1 MNTNKIITC
10 FLLFL
15 SLIACGKQ
23 YDSNY
28 VTRVDYDT
36 LITATNQKIN
46 QQTNA
51 FTQYKK
57 EAEDTIEALTKLKDI
72 FEKDNIQLK
81 SQIKTK
87 TWLLDEKNDTDR
99 RELELWGEKDWF
111 WVYQCSEWHLTN
123 LGFSVCQFTD
133 SEIKRAREMI
143 GKGYPFKPK
152 VTFES
157 LPGALIV
164 LCVYFILIVFIF
176 GVLLWSILTG
186 ISLLLPK
193 PCKELLFEINSKYRA
208 KVICSFKDAN
218 FPYEKAAYLEIEKK
232 NEAQIATAKTQE
244 ICNQNQRILKEQNDM
259 IYKNKRI
266 LEEDKIK
273 QNISKIEGD
282 KIVQHYIDFFVNL
295 PNIREKFLKE
305 LKQHLNHPVGSK
317 FPNFAGL
324 APTTE
329 TLKKID
335 ASEFGKLLG
344 P

>member
-1 MNTNKIITC
+1 MNISKMITV
-10 FLLFL
+10 FLLLL
-15 SLIACGKQ
+15 SLIACDKAHDQ
-23 YDSNY
+23 NY
-28 VTRVDYDT
+28 VTRVEYDA
-36 LITATNQKIN
+36 LITATNQEHN

-51 FTQYKK
+51 YTQYKK
-57 EAEDTIEALTKLKDI
+57 TAEDKIEALAKIADI

-81 SQIKTK
+81 SEIQSK
-87 TWLLDEKNDTDR
+87 TWLLDKKNDIDQ
-99 RELELWGEKDWF
+99 RELALWGQDDWF
-111 WVYQCSEWHLTN
+111 WVYQCSELRLTN
-123 LGFSVCQFTD
+123 LGFPLCQFTD
-133 SEIKRAREMI
+133 SEINRARAMV
-143 GKGYPFKPK
+143 GKGYPFDPQ

-157 LPGALIV
+157 LPKALIH
-164 LCVYFILIVFIF
+164 LCLLVIFIVVIC
-176 GVLLWSILTG
+176 GVLLWGILRG

-193 PCKELLFEINSKYRA
+193 PCKALLFEINSKYRA

-266 LEEDKIK
+266 LEEDKIN
-273 QNISKIEGD
+273 QNISKIEGEI
-282 KIVQHYIDFFVNL
+282 IVQHYTDFFVNL
-295 PNIREKFLKE
+295 PNKREKFLEE
-305 LKQHLNHPVGSK
+305 LKRHLNHPIGSQ